1 MKGVTNM
8 GKSIKLAD
16 IEKELM
22 KDNEFKEEYEK
33 LRPYYEIVSQL
44 INARVE
50 QNITQEE
57 LAKRIGTKKSCI
69 SRLESGNYN
78 PSLKFLQKV
87 ADGLGINM
95 YISFR

>member
-1 MKGVTNM
+1 M

-87 ADGLGINM
+87 ADGLGKNM